1 MITRYSLFAALLGAI
16 LAAGAPAGASQRAII
31 RFNPQAPLQATPSSE
46 DEQTALV
53 RMLDEDDPT
62 RRNRLITDFLIQYPT
77 SEYMHM
83 LLQSRWQIVLE
94 RNDDPQDLIE
104 AAVEGLEAYQY
115 FMESKLGFIDDPDSL
130 DEYPSTQYRFKNQE
144 LQYYQSMVDA
154 YVGLDEPERI
164 TEYVDLALA
173 TADETDAWF
182 DRLGDETEDV
192 AGMDAEAWA
201 EVSRNTRMF
210 LLNTVRNIHVADENE
225 AGVVEVTERMLEI
238 VPDDVELLLFAA
250 TALAQQQAPADEAP
264 ATLQARMERAL
275 AYADRAVE
283 GVDLYLL
290 RADVSEEQQAGV
302 MAQLYSTIGLATAQ
316 LGDWT
321 AAAEAYRAAID
332 ATPMA
337 PNLHYMLGIV
347 GANSNDIEIALPA
360 FARAHFLIPDN
371 PDIRA
376 TLEQI
381 YQASEGTLDGL
392 DDYVQSEGASL
403 GN

>member
-1 MITRYSLFAALLGAI
+1 MLMRNALLTALLGAV
-16 LAAGAPAGASQRAII
+16 LTAGAPSAGAQRAII
-31 RFNPQAPLQATPSSE
+31 RFNPQAPLQPTPSSE
-46 DEQTALV
+46 GEQTALL
-53 RMLDEDDPT
+53 RMLDEDDPV
-62 RRNRLITDFLIQYPT
+62 RRNRLITDLLIQYPT
-77 SEYMHM
+77 SEYLHM
-83 LLQSRWQIVLE
+83 FLQSRWQIMLE
-94 RNDDPQDLIE
+94 RGEPQELID
-104 AAVEGLEAYQY
+104 AAVDGLEAYRY
-115 FMESKLGFIDDPDSL
+115 FMESKLGFIDEPDEL
-130 DEYPSTQYRFKNQE
+130 REYPAAQFRFKNQE

-154 YVGLDEPERI
+154 FARLDEPDRI
-164 TEYVDLALA
+164 AEYVDLALA
-173 TADETDAWF
+173 AADETDESF
-182 DRLGDETEDV
+182 DRLGEETEDV

-210 LLNTVRNIHVADENE
+210 LLNTVRNVHVVGENE
-225 AGVVEVTERMLEI
+225 AGVVEVTERMLEV

-250 TALAQQQAPADEAP
+250 TALAQQQAPADEDA
-264 ATLQARMERAL
+264 AVLRERMERSL
-275 AYADRAVE
+275 EYADRAVE

-290 RADVSEEQQAGV
+290 RADISQEQQAGV

-316 LGDWT
+316 LGDWS

-347 GANSNDIEIALPA
+347 GANSNDIDIALPA
-360 FARAHFLIPDN
+360 FARAHFLVPDN
-371 PDIRA
+371 AEIRA

>member
-1 MITRYSLFAALLGAI
+1 MLMRNALLTALLGAV
-16 LAAGAPAGASQRAII
+16 LTAGAPSAGAQRAII
-31 RFNPQAPLQATPSSE
+31 RFNPQAPLQPTPSSE
-46 DEQTALV
+46 GEQTALL
-53 RMLDEDDPT
+53 RMLDEDDPV
-62 RRNRLITDFLIQYPT
+62 RRNRLITDLLIQYPT
-77 SEYMHM
+77 SEYLHM
-83 LLQSRWQIVLE
+83 FLQSRWQIMLE
-94 RNDDPQDLIE
+94 RGEPQELID
-104 AAVEGLEAYQY
+104 AAVDGLEAYRY
-115 FMESKLGFIDDPDSL
+115 FMESKLGFIDEPDEL
-130 DEYPSTQYRFKNQE
+130 REYPAAQFRFKNQE

-154 YVGLDEPERI
+154 YARLDEPDRI
-164 TEYVDLALA
+164 AEYVDLALA
-173 TADETDAWF
+173 AADETDESF
-182 DRLGDETEDV
+182 DRLGEETEDV

-210 LLNTVRNIHVADENE
+210 LLNTVRNVHVEDENE
-225 AGVVEVTERMLEI
+225 AGVVEVTERMLEV

-250 TALAQQQAPADEAP
+250 TALAQQQAPADEDA
-264 ATLQARMERAL
+264 AVLRERMERSL
-275 AYADRAVE
+275 EYADRAVE

-290 RADVSEEQQAGV
+290 RADISQEQQAGV

-316 LGDWT
+316 LGDWG

-347 GANSNDIEIALPA
+347 GANSNDIDIALPA
-360 FARAHFLIPDN
+360 FARAHFLVPDN
-371 PDIRA
+371 AEIRA

>member
-1 MITRYSLFAALLGAI
+1 MITRYSLFAALLGAT

-46 DEQTALV
+46 DEQTALL

-154 YVGLDEPERI
+154 YAQLDEPERI
-164 TEYVDLALA
+164 NEYVDLALA

-302 MAQLYSTIGLATAQ
+302 MAQLYGTIGLATAQ

-347 GANSNDIEIALPA
+347 GANSNDIDIALPA
-360 FARAHFLIPDN
+360 FARAHFLAPDV